1 IMARPPE
8 PPTCSDDS
16 DISDVPRS
24 ALGRRQN
31 QYLQRDVARPIPQR
45 KERQDSQRQQVA
57 SREARKKDWALLEFV
72 EQQSLFSI
80 ASTHRLMGAQEAD
93 RLSSELF
100 CNTESLTLLSEYL
113 VSTEAEPG
121 LAGFLWAASNIL
133 DHELHSG
140 ASRNCLTMRN
150 AAIVVQQNFRRL
162 QAGDLANETLSFLIV
177 QDAGTSTTKNVS
189 LLTFYAGC
197 SLLDGDQ
204 EPEVVV
210 EGIRVCVEELILK
223 CKFEFPS
230 LQIKYPRWSADFAP
244 TVFRESNDARSFGMS
259 APLEIFLKSVL
270 ESVRTIIEIIDFV
283 VLTFAKGHFGPFDA
297 EPLASTGGVFFF
309 HGPPSD
315 VGVLVH
321 RLPLRCLSKMLG
333 GQHLWVFEQATTPSN
348 CEPLYLR
355 TTMET
360 FANVWGPIWT
370 IHSTEEPDSIERYA
384 VGGGSVLPLKSFL
397 DVDHLLRT
405 GDRLCH
411 WLSRDETLPTCAASA
426 QDAGKSSTC
435 VFDLLFS
442 QKLAGSGLD
451 VHESHHSQWY
461 DFIDSEKLQLSD
473 TLVIGAG
480 SEPGLRWRRC
490 SCPIEAFKKQL
501 KGCGRMDHIIADSAY
516 RFINARQIGV
526 VAGSHGLTIRANVIY
541 KDKKE
546 TPLKQS
552 LLDRWEFEPHTQDPR
567 ELGSFWGLAVSL
579 CTMNARRVRVT
590 DLLGLESVIGLLTAF
605 TWSDEAWD
613 PVEAKPRSKIR
624 DRYIEAVHSA
634 DPYALADMWEQ
645 NPAWRAELGSVL
657 LVCLKILSK
666 TGFDPNH
673 DEFHILWKQAH
684 FRGPRRVILKVK
696 DQSWIRFLHDSTHSM
711 TMAVIV
717 EDSLGQSSVC
727 GNDRPQWFKHPSLLE
742 TSICVNTE
750 LEVFRRLRT
759 KPASL
764 DPYQWFWGDHCSLW
778 PRIWDISRMKEGDLI
793 WTSAKT
799 RLKIIRCVDKW
810 GLLLE
815 WDRVM
820 RDKIRLVIGLKP
832 AERVSHWEYTNEDEE
847 DWEVRPI
854 PVHIIS

>member
-1 IMARPPE
+1 M
-8 PPTCSDDS
+8 
-16 DISDVPRS
+16 V
-24 ALGRRQN
+24 
-31 QYLQRDVARPIPQR
+31 
-45 KERQDSQRQQVA
+45 
-57 SREARKKDWALLEFV
+57 SR
-72 EQQSLFSI
+72 
-80 ASTHRLMGAQEAD
+80 H
-93 RLSSELF
+93 
-100 CNTESLTLLSEYL
+100 
-113 VSTEAEPG
+113 
-121 LAGFLWAASNIL
+121 
-133 DHELHSG
+133 
-140 ASRNCLTMRN
+140 CLTMRN
-150 AAIVVQQNFRRL
+150 AAIVVQKNFRRL
-162 QAGDLANETLSFLIV
+162 QAGNLANETLSFLIL
-177 QDAGTSTTKNVS
+177 QDAGTSTTKNIVELTKLDPC
-189 LLTFYAGC
+189 LLTDLT
-197 SLLDGDQ
+197 SVLNNLLRWLIDGDQ
-204 EPEVVV
+204 EPELVV

-223 CKFEFPS
+223 CKFEFRS
-230 LQIKYPRWSADFAP
+230 LPIRYPTWSADFAP
-244 TVFRESNDARSFGMS
+244 TVFRESNGARSFGMS

-297 EPLASTGGVFFF
+297 EPLASTGGVFSL

-333 GQHLWVFEQATTPSN
+333 DQYVWVFEQATTPSS

-360 FANVWGPIWT
+360 FADVWGPVWT

-397 DVDHLLRT
+397 DEDHLLRT

-426 QDAGKSSTC
+426 QDA
-435 VFDLLFS
+435 
-442 QKLAGSGLD
+442 
-451 VHESHHSQWY
+451 
-461 DFIDSEKLQLSD
+461 
-473 TLVIGAG
+473 
-480 SEPGLRWRRC
+480 
-490 SCPIEAFKKQL
+490 AFKKQL
-501 KGCGRMDHIIADSAY
+501 KGYGRMDHTIADSAY

-526 VAGSHGLTIRANVIY
+526 VAGSHGLTIGANVIY

-552 LLDRWEFEPHTQDPR
+552 LLDRWEFEPHTRDPR

-613 PVEAKPRSKIR
+613 PVEAKARSKIR
-624 DRYIEAVHSA
+624 DRYIDAVQSA
-634 DPYALADMWEQ
+634 DPYALANMWEQ
-645 NPAWRAELGSVL
+645 NPTWRAELGSVL

-673 DEFHILWKQAH
+673 EEFHILWKQSQ
-684 FRGPRRVILKVK
+684 FRGPRRVILKLE

-717 EDSLGQSSVC
+717 EDSLGQISVC
-727 GNDRPQWFKHPSLLE
+727 GNNRHRWFEQPSLLE

-750 LEVFRRLRT
+750 LEVFQRLRT

-764 DPYQWFWGDHCSLW
+764 DTYQWFWGGHCSLW

-799 RLKIIRCVDKW
+799 RLRIIDCLGKW

-815 WDRVM
+815 WDRVK
-820 RDKIRLVIGLKP
+820 RDMIRLAIGLKP

-854 PVHIIS
+854 PVHITS